1 MSSAPESTSPEDQ
14 GRPASLAT
22 LKRYLGDGAVR
33 GRTTEVVTDAMR
45 EAILDGVLAPS
56 TWLREDE
63 LASAFE
69 VSRTPVREALRRLA
83 DEGLAVKTA
92 HHGTVVAPLSLE
104 DVLALYVVRENLE
117 GLAARLAATRC
128 PEGLVESLDEIG
140 DQMRASADAGNVDDL
155 ARQNLSFHRAL
166 REAAANTYLD
176 RFLGQVEH
184 AVRRLPVST
193 MAQPGRACQAI
204 EEHDAIVRA
213 IEARDPDR
221 AERAATE
228 HMRRAREI
236 RLSIL
241 LGT

>member
-1 MSSAPESTSPEDQ
+1 VSSSPEQTRSDQ
-14 GRPASLAT
+14 GRPAPLAG
-22 LKRYLGDGAVR
+22 LKRYLDTGAMR

-63 LASAFE
+63 LAGAFE

-128 PEGLVESLDEIG
+128 PAGLVESLDEIG
-140 DQMRASADAGNVDDL
+140 GQMRTSAERGQVDAL

-184 AVRRLPVST
+184 AVRRVPVST
-193 MAQPGRACQAI
+193 LAAPGRAAEAI
-204 EEHDAIVRA
+204 AEHDAIVRA
-213 IEARDPDR
+213 IEDRDPDR

-228 HMRRAREI
+228 HMRKAREI
-236 RLSIL
+236 RLSVL
-241 LGT
+241 LGS